1 METCNHDDAENN
13 RDEVKASTLPP
24 LKPGDTCYLI
34 KDEQDGHTVI
44 PAGSRLELIRPN
56 GFSLWYCRGQENNL
70 PYTYLVFTS
79 NLSREPLAELKV

>member
-1 METCNHDDAENN
+1 METRNPNDAENN

-24 LKPGDTCYLI
+24 LKPGDICYLM

-44 PAGSRLELIRPN
+44 PAGSRLELIRLN
-56 GFSLWYCRGQENNL
+56 GFALWYCRGEVNGIECNL
-70 PYTYLVFTS
+70 QVFAY